1 MTRDDIDR
9 YLEFAIE
16 AVEQAGPIAL
26 KYFRRGAAV
35 ANKKSDGFFDPVTAA
50 DREIESF
57 LRERI
62 AQRFSGHGVIGE
74 EHGAAAGSSSLSWV
88 IDPIDGTRAFI
99 SGMPAWGMMMGL
111 VEGGEP
117 RIGVVHQPFLGE
129 TFVGD
134 RERAW
139 LRAAGRR
146 TEMHVRSSVRLADAV
161 LYCTHPSMF
170 SAAELGAFDRVAA
183 ACRMSRFGG
192 DCYSYCLLALGEIDV
207 VIESSLQPYDI
218 LPLIPILE
226 GAGAVVTDWQGNPP
240 LAGGAVVVAATAEL
254 HAEAMAALTTA

>member
-9 YLEFAIE
+9 YLRFAIE
-16 AVEQAGPIAL
+16 AVEEAGPIAL

-50 DREIESF
+50 DREIEMF

-62 AQRFSGHGVIGE
+62 AQRFADHGVIGE
-74 EHGAAAGSSSLSWV
+74 EHGATAGRSSLSWV

-111 VEGGEP
+111 VESGEP
-117 RIGVVHQPFLGE
+117 RVGVVHQPFLGE

-139 LRAAGRR
+139 LHAGGER
-146 TEMHVRSSVRLADAV
+146 TEMHARPSTRLRDAV

-170 SAAELGAFDRVAA
+170 SASELDAFERVAE

-226 GAGAVVTDWQGNPP
+226 GAGAVATDWKGDPP
-240 LAGGAVVVAATAEL
+240 LTGGAVVVAATPEL
-254 HAEAMAALTTA
+254 HAEVMAALTTS